1 MLASAAAAP
10 GGCKTGRD
18 ELIQTSATVLAPSP
32 LRTWY
37 RTALRPRGL
46 RISFDLDDTLTGLGP
61 HMPVESGAFPRFVQR
76 HLGESL
82 RHGTRRLMRELRRQ
96 GHSVWIYTSSG
107 RSPERIRRWLL
118 LHGIRVDGIV
128 NDERHH
134 HTARVHGARRWPSK
148 FPPAFGI
155 DLHVDDSEGVA
166 MEGAAHG
173 FRVVLVTPDDPHWD
187 RKVLHAARAC
197 VHASR

>member
-1 MLASAAAAP
+1 MPTQVISGAFGRLRALYDAAP
-10 GGCKTGRD
+10 R
-18 ELIQTSATVLAPSP
+18 S
-32 LRTWY
+32 
-37 RTALRPRGL
+37 RGL

-61 HMPVESGAFPRFVQR
+61 HAPVESGAFPHFLQR

-82 RHGTRRLMRELRRQ
+82 RHGTRTLIRELRRH
-96 GHSVWIYTSSG
+96 GHSVWIYTTSG

-134 HTARVHGARRWPSK
+134 RAARVHGARRWPSK

-173 FRVVLVTPDDPHWD
+173 FRVLVISPDDPHWCS
-187 RKVLHAARAC
+187 KVLDAANSLPRAAHP
-197 VHASR
+197 VRPPVR